1 MELLENFAQGLEL
14 ISTWQSLTVA
24 LIGLFF
30 GIVIGALPGLTA
42 TMAVAVL
49 APFTF
54 FMESVIGIP
63 FLLGIYKGAIY
74 GGSIPAITINT
85 PGTAAAA
92 ATAIDGSVLA
102 GRGQGRL
109 ALETS

>member
-1 MELLENFAQGLEL
+1 MEVLGNLAQGFEL

-24 LIGLFF
+24 LIGLVA

-54 FMESVIGIP
+54 FM
-63 FLLGIYKGAIY
+63 
-74 GGSIPAITINT
+74 
-85 PGTAAAA
+85 
-92 ATAIDGSVLA
+92 
-102 GRGQGRL
+102 
-109 ALETS
+109 